1 MAHSEQFWR
10 DEEEARMIKD
20 FFAGLALIGIV
31 SRGETTN
38 QYEMASDAYKI
49 ADAMMEERSGRP

>member
-1 MAHSEQFWR
+1 
-10 DEEEARMIKD
+10 MIKD